1 MGTRGSIFLTAVVF
15 LADQAGKAA
24 SRTKWQKKP
33 HRIGRPPVTAT
44 LCYSRNEGAFLNLGE
59 RKPLLIRLISVML
72 TVFLGVVFAVTLG
85 KAGKG
90 LLKAG
95 LSLLLGGAFSNT
107 YDRLKNKMVTDYIR
121 FDFGPRRFRQIVFNL
136 GDFAI
141 MIGALLT
148 VLGS

>member
-1 MGTRGSIFLTAVVF
+1 MGTGESIFLTAAVF
-15 LADQAGKAA
+15 LADQSGKAA
-24 SRTKWQKKP
+24 SRTRWRRKNR
-33 HRIGRPPVTAT
+33 RIGRPLAFAT

-59 RKPLLIRLISVML
+59 RKPRLICGISAAL
-72 TVFLGVVFAVTLG
+72 TILLTAVFVLTLG

-90 LLKAG
+90 LLKTG

-107 YDRLKNKMVTDYIR
+107 YDRLKHKMVTDYIR
-121 FDFGPRRFRQIVFNL
+121 FDFGPSKFRRIVFNL

-141 MIGALLT
+141 VLGALLI